1 MGKSTTFILNL
12 QENLANL
19 KLDFKFTK
27 NPFTLSLVTVSF
39 LIVARRAYRRRLR
52 RIVAKR
58 IVPVPVNVIVPV
70 NVLCP

>member
-19 KLDFKFTK
+19 KLDFKSARKKGF
-27 NPFTLSLVTVSF
+27 PFTLSLVTLSF

-58 IVPVPVNVIVPV
+58 IVPVIV

>member
-27 NPFTLSLVTVSF
+27 TPFALSFVTLSF
-39 LIVARRAYRRRLR
+39 LIVARRAYRSEAYRYR
-52 RIVAKR
+52 
-58 IVPVPVNVIVPV
+58 
-70 NVLCP
+70 

>member
-27 NPFTLSLVTVSF
+27 NSFYLFPLSF

-58 IVPVPVNVIVPV
+58 IVPVNVPV
-70 NVLCP
+70 PVLCP

>member
-27 NPFTLSLVTVSF
+27 NPFTLSFVT
-39 LIVARRAYRRRLR
+39 LR
-52 RIVAKR
+52 EQPTMAIAPKS
-58 IVPVPVNVIVPV
+58 NSHSA
-70 NVLCP
+70 